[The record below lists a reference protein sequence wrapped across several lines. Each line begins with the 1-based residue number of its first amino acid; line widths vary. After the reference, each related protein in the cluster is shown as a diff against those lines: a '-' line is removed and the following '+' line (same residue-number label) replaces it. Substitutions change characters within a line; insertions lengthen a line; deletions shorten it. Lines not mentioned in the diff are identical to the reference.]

1 MKLEDMF
8 SAPAADDYNGAVFA
22 GKSGDGDL
30 SEYIFTRSVA
40 ENLSLILNRIIS
52 GIASET
58 ENTGIWIS
66 GDFGSGKY
74 RKGVQRIFVPRGA
87 SGPSL

>member
-30 SEYIFTRSVA
+30 SEYIFTRSFA
-40 ENLSLILNRIIS
+40 ENLSLILN
-52 GIASET
+52 
-58 ENTGIWIS
+58 
-66 GDFGSGKY
+66 
-74 RKGVQRIFVPRGA
+74 
-87 SGPSL
+87 